1 MQIHA
6 IAQSLKEI
14 TADTPAIAD
23 KFPGGLWFGERAGSD
38 TEEGEGLVPYGLI
51 DVTEAESE
59 GISAGVRLVTYDV
72 VLTVVVSELIEQAGA
87 ILEIF
92 HQYWDR
98 ITSFPSPAMDPD
110 VARFVVI
117 HPGASG
123 MTEAPNKQRAKDV
136 IEASTSW
143 TLRLSESYPET
154 I

>member
-14 TADTPAIAD
+14 TASTEVLAALL
-23 KFPGGLWFGERAGSD
+23 PGELAFGERTKRG
-38 TEEGEGLVPYGLI
+38 TPPYGLL
-51 DVTEAESE
+51 DVTGAESE

-72 VLTVVVSELIEQAGA
+72 VLTVVVAELIEQAGT
-87 ILEIF
+87 ILQTF

-98 ITSFPSPAMDPD
+98 ITSLPSLNPD

-123 MTEAPNKQRAKDV
+123 MTEAPNKQLGKDV

-143 TLRLSESYPET
+143 TLRLSESYPDT

>member
-6 IAQSLKEI
+6 IAQSLKSI
-14 TADTPAIAD
+14 TASTPVLAT

-38 TEEGEGLVPYGLI
+38 TDEGEGLVPYGLL
-51 DVTEAESE
+51 DVTLAGSE
-59 GISAGVRLVTYDV
+59 NNSAKVKLVDYDV

-87 ILEIF
+87 ILETF

-98 ITSFPSPAMDPD
+98 ITSLPALDVD

-117 HPGASG
+117 HPEASG
-123 MTEAPNKQRAKDV
+123 ITEAPNKQLGKDV

-143 TLRLSESYPET
+143 TLRLRESYPDT
-154 I
+154 ISI

>member
-14 TADTPAIAD
+14 TADTPALAN

-72 VLTVVVSELIEQAGA
+72 VLTVVVTQRIQDAGA
-87 ILEIF
+87 ILETF

-98 ITSFPSPAMDPD
+98 ILVLPSLTNG
-110 VARFVVI
+110 ARLVGKP

-123 MTEAPNKQRAKDV
+123 MTEAPNKQLGKDV

-143 TLRLSESYPET
+143 TLRLPECRVAPCW
-154 I
+154 

>member
-14 TADTPAIAD
+14 TAETPALAALL
-23 KFPGGLWFGERAGSD
+23 PGDLAFGERTKSD
-38 TEEGEGLVPYGLI
+38 ALPPYGLI
-51 DVTEAESE
+51 DVSEADSE

-72 VLTVVVSELIEQAGA
+72 VLTVVVAEEIANAGA
-87 ILEIF
+87 ILETF

-98 ITSFPSPAMDPD
+98 ILVLPSLTNG
-110 VARFVVI
+110 ARLTGKP
-117 HPGASG
+117 HPGPAG
-123 MTEAPNKQRAKDV
+123 ITEAPNKQLGKDV